1 MCVETS
7 LETSGKIILIYF
19 LILCLTFTIYIV
31 YLLYT
36 DIDMQ
41 SYLPSIFIY
50 IYHVWLIKLYWNR
63 FFRCIKE
70 LELAQFRLGQVVV
83 TNMSSNVSD
92 LTHKSLLLSHVKC
105 TPDLVTLQS
114 SSFPKEL
121 YTGSQILWSG
131 NDTHYFCSQTFGKNQ
146 SLGSAHYMGA
156 RKWGEN
162 SWKCLC
168 HRGRESEVRSNYQY
182 LHLVFSLTHPF

>member
-70 LELAQFRLGQVVV
+70 LELA
-83 TNMSSNVSD
+83 
-92 LTHKSLLLSHVKC
+92 
-105 TPDLVTLQS
+105 
-114 SSFPKEL
+114 
-121 YTGSQILWSG
+121 
-131 NDTHYFCSQTFGKNQ
+131 
-146 SLGSAHYMGA
+146 
-156 RKWGEN
+156 
-162 SWKCLC
+162 
-168 HRGRESEVRSNYQY
+168 
-182 LHLVFSLTHPF
+182 